1 MNVQEQWRSI
11 VRNGVRVSRDAF
23 IMVLTLAGFVA
34 LAKRN
39 VPTFFI
45 RRYST
50 VVSEAAAF
58 LKFVGVAGIRWHRK

>member
-1 MNVQEQWRSI
+1 MNVQEQWRLI
-11 VRNGVRVSRDAF
+11 VRNGVGCRDAF

-34 LAKRN
+34 LAKRDA
-39 VPTFFI
+39 PTLFI

-50 VVSEAAAF
+50 AVSEASAF